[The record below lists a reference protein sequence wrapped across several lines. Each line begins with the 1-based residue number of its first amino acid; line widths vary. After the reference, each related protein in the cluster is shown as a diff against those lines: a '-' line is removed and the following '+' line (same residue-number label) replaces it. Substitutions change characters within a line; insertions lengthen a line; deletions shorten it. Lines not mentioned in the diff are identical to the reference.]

1 MPASTSPLPPRE
13 RPGLPVGFTRT
24 RPSGAATTVR
34 APLSTTTAFHAC
46 AYRRAVPSRSA
57 LICDADRPVSR
68 AISPG
73 WGVTISSPAGCGK
86 VAFSASSRA
95 AAFRPSASS
104 TALPAKPGKSCCTR
118 ACVSAARAALWAVP
132 PRPGPSSR
140 TVAFC
145 RRSSGTF
152 SGEIPPSALAL
163 QGHRQHSGRRAAA
176 ALTTGST
183 LARVTMPAPV
193 RNAPSAASSAAPR

>member
-13 RPGLPVGFTRT
+13 RPGVAGGVHAHPARPGPLP
-24 RPSGAATTVR
+24 PCR

-57 LICDADRPVSR
+57 LICAADRPVSR

-86 VAFSASSRA
+86 AASSASSRLRRSGRRRPARHCPQNRAKA
-95 AAFRPSASS
+95 AAQGP
-104 TALPAKPGKSCCTR
+104 
-118 ACVSAARAALWAVP
+118 VSR
-132 PRPGPSSR
+132 RRGP
-140 TVAFC
+140 
-145 RRSSGTF
+145 
-152 SGEIPPSALAL
+152 
-163 QGHRQHSGRRAAA
+163 HSGRCRQGRGQAAEQLLSAAGAAARFPGKYRPRPLPCRGTGALRQAAAA

-183 LARVTMPAPV
+183 LARVTMPRPV